1 MADRPID
8 PAGLGSDQANC
19 AACRRLHPTDELD
32 DRLWCP
38 ECVEALQRRMRRGRH
53 LTGLAFTAPFA
64 LWVALESSFEVL
76 SVYAWLLPLAAAYY
90 LGYRVGGELVKG
102 YVRWSRARAPAASE
116 TRIQGEETDG
126 TA

>member
-1 MADRPID
+1 
-8 PAGLGSDQANC
+8 
-19 AACRRLHPTDELD
+19 
-32 DRLWCP
+32 
-38 ECVEALQRRMRRGRH
+38 MRRGRH

-102 YVRWSRARAPAASE
+102 YVRWSRARAPTSSE
-116 TRIQGEETDG
+116 TGIQGEEPDG